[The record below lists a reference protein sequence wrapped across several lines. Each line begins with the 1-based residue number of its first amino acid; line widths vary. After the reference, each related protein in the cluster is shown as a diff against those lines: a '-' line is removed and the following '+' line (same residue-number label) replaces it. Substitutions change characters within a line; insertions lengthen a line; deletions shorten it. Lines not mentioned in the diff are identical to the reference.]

1 MTFTEIKVDVY
12 CTLNEEDSAYRVYIN
27 QEMMT
32 ERTIRWP
39 IAKYYVE
46 ENIVASLP
54 SGNYTVTVEYA
65 RNRGTYEAKN
75 LRIDGVTVQGLT
87 FTV

>member
-39 IAKYYVE
+39 ATKYYVE

-65 RNRGTYEAKN
+65 RNRGIYEAKN
-75 LRIDGVTVQGLT
+75 LRIDGVAVQGLT